1 MYKRQDID
9 TIPLRENT
17 IDLAVDCTGANR
29 TVMKISPYFK
39 NGVKRALIS
48 APVHDNRALNLVY
61 GVNSNLYAS
70 TDSNIITGASC
81 TTNCLAP
88 VVKVLEDKIG
98 IKHGSISSIHNI
110 TNTQTLLDR
119 PGNNIRRSR
128 SAFNSLIPTTTGSA
142 TAISLIYPKLSGK
155 LDGHAVRVPVLN
167 SSLTDCVF
175 EMQKSVTVEEVNNL
189 FEEASET
196 YLKDILGF

>member
-1 MYKRQDID
+1 M
-9 TIPLRENT
+9 
-17 IDLAVDCTGANR
+17 
-29 TVMKISPYFK
+29 
-39 NGVKRALIS
+39 
-48 APVHDNRALNLVY
+48 
-61 GVNSNLYAS
+61 
-70 TDSNIITGASC
+70 
-81 TTNCLAP
+81 
-88 VVKVLEDKIG
+88 EDKIG
-98 IKHGSISSIHNI
+98 IKHGSITSIHNI

-196 YLKDILGF
+196 YLKGIFAFEKGP